1 MTSPTRLKHELSS
14 GPKTIQDLATVTG
27 CGYQMVRLG
36 LARLVELGEA
46 ERVPRPGKTKPIFVY
61 RIRRL

>member
-1 MTSPTRLKHELSS
+1 
-14 GPKTIQDLATVTG
+14 
-27 CGYQMVRLG
+27 MVRLG